1 MTNVAAQAALFFLSI
16 TCCYPCR
23 DGRVLVVAYFVFE
36 TLKYIIL
43 SIEIIEN
50 SFSIRLI
57 YTPQKN
63 SLYKL

>member
-1 MTNVAAQAALFFLSI
+1 MTNVAAQASVFCLSI

-23 DGRVLVVAYFVFE
+23 DGRVLVVTYYVFE
-36 TLKYIIL
+36 TLKHIIL

-57 YTPQKN
+57 YSSKNN
-63 SLYKL
+63 SLNKL